1 MINMSWISAGEAARR
16 LKVSTA
22 TLYAYVSRGLIRSEP
37 QPGKT
42 RSRRY
47 SREDVENLRRRGE
60 ERRNPERAAEHA
72 LRWGLP
78 VLESAISLIANGK
91 LYYRGHDVEELV
103 RTRSLE
109 QVASLVWTGEFDK
122 DIADTTL
129 HVVAGT
135 AAEEA
140 LPFVSRC
147 QSVLPLVGSRDAL
160 APDLRPLS
168 VAQTGWRIL
177 NLMASI
183 AAETSSL
190 EDTVEQ
196 TLQQR
201 WAPRDKNAADVIRAA
216 LIASA
221 DHELNVSA
229 FTARCVAS
237 AGATPYSVV
246 VAGLSAIEGAK
257 HGGITTRAEALFDEL
272 HGARDLRKRLAD
284 RLRRGDDIPGFGH
297 PLYPNGDPRAR
308 IILSLLREHYAKS
321 ADLRFGLEFAEAA
334 ESLLREHPTIDF
346 ALVVLA
352 RTLKLAAGAPLT
364 LFAIG
369 RTIGWIGHAI
379 EQYAIDAIIRP
390 RARYVGVMPS

>member
-1 MINMSWISAGEAARR
+1 MTAWITASEAARR
-16 LKVSTA
+16 LKVNTA

-37 QPGKT
+37 LPGKT

-47 SREDVENLRRRGE
+47 SREDVERLRRRSE

-78 VLESAISLIANGK
+78 VLESGISLIANGK
-91 LYYRGHDVEELV
+91 LYYRGHDVDELA
-103 RTRSLE
+103 RSRSLE
-109 QVASLVWTGEFDK
+109 EVASLVWTGAFDK
-122 DIADTTL
+122 EIADTTL
-129 HVVAGT
+129 HVVSGT
-135 AAEEA
+135 HGDES

-147 QSVLPLVGSRDAL
+147 QSVLPLVGSRDSL

-196 TLQQR
+196 TLQQF
-201 WAPRDKNAADVIRAA
+201 WAPRDKHAADAIRAA

-237 AGATPYSVV
+237 AGANPYSVV

-257 HGGITTRAEALFDEL
+257 HGGISSRVEALFDEL
-272 HGARDLRKRLAD
+272 NGARDVRKRLAD

-297 PLYPNGDPRAR
+297 PLYPDGDPRAR
-308 IILSLLREHYAKS
+308 ILLDLVRERYAKS
-321 ADLRFGLEFAEAA
+321 AVLRFGLEFAEAG
-334 ESLLREHPTIDF
+334 ESLLREKPTIDF

-352 RTLKLAAGAPLT
+352 RTLGLPPGAPLT

>member
-1 MINMSWISAGEAARR
+1 MTAWISASEAARR
-16 LKVSTA
+16 LHVNTA

-42 RSRRY
+42 RRRRY
-47 SREDVENLRRRGE
+47 SREDVERLRQRSE

-78 VLESAISLIANGK
+78 VLESGISLIAAGK
-91 LYYRGHDVEELV
+91 LYYRGHDVEEIA

-109 QVASLVWTGEFDK
+109 EVASLIWTGSFDK
-122 DIADTTL
+122 DVTDTTL

-135 AAEEA
+135 HGDES

-147 QSVLPLVGSRDAL
+147 QSVLPLVGARDAL

-183 AAETSSL
+183 AVETSSL
-190 EDTVEQ
+190 EDSVEQ
-196 TLQQR
+196 TLQQH
-201 WAPRDKNAADVIRAA
+201 WAPRDKHAAELIRAA

-237 AGATPYSVV
+237 AGANPYSVV
-246 VAGLSAIEGAK
+246 IAGLSAIEGAK
-257 HGGITTRAEALFDEL
+257 HGGISSRLEALFDDL
-272 HGARDLRKRLAD
+272 RGAIDLRKKLAD
-284 RLRRGDDIPGFGH
+284 RLRRGDEIPGFGH
-297 PLYPNGDPRAR
+297 PLYPDGDPRAR
-308 IILSLLREHYAKS
+308 MLIAILEERYPKS
-321 ADLRFGLEFAEAA
+321 AELRFAREFQDAA
-334 ESLLREHPTIDF
+334 ESLLREKPTIDF
-346 ALVVLA
+346 ALVMLA
-352 RTLKLAAGAPLT
+352 RTLRLPAGAPLT

-369 RTIGWIGHAI
+369 RTVGWIGHAI

-390 RARYVGVMPS
+390 RARYVGLMPDAT